1 MYDTLD
7 EAIES
12 SSSDN
17 DEEFNKSTPIFLLNQ
32 QNLEWSLLND
42 MDNQNYSKQAH

>member
-7 EAIES
+7 EDIES

-17 DEEFNKSTPIFLLNQ
+17 DEDFDKSTPIFLLNQ
-32 QNLEWSLLND
+32 QNLE
-42 MDNQNYSKQAH
+42 

>member
-7 EAIES
+7 EDIES

-17 DEEFNKSTPIFLLNQ
+17 DEDFNKSTPIFLLKPTK
-32 QNLEWSLLND
+32 LRMKSFE
-42 MDNQNYSKQAH
+42 